1 MELVGYDGLS
11 ILAIILTAA
20 AILWL
25 LLEPGRR

>member
-1 MELVGYDGLS
+1 MTLTGVDGLS